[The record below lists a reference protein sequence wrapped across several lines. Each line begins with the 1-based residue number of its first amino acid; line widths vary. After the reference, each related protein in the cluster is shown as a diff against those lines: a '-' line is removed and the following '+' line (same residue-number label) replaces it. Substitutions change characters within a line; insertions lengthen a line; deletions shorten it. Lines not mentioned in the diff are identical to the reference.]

1 MNNLYLNDYLSALT
15 SQISGSVERLK
26 ARESSSRQ
34 NTPAFEAGEDVRPR
48 YDELNSLRNYA
59 YNLLDSTVAYQ
70 MFEQAGEAAGPT
82 DSSYAA
88 GRYQSAG
95 QVLRRPTVVI
105 DFMFKG
111 NREFDFKV

>member
-34 NTPAFEAGEDVRPR
+34 TAPAFEAGEDSRPR
-48 YDELNSLRNYA
+48 YDEPHSLRNYA

-70 MFEQAGEAAGPT
+70 MFEQAGEAGNPA

-95 QVLRRPTVVI
+95 QVLRQPTVVV